1 MVNSPAGWCP
11 GCGGK
16 IRQLL
21 LKVLS
26 RALSCPGQ
34 LFPPCF
40 QVQKGL
46 GGWYAFK
53 PCLGIVLVSF
63 FFLPGHLH
71 IITLLFG
78 SRCQNR
84 PQLLPLGSCCACSL
98 VFSQLALLFTPKA
111 LSFTD
116 RPPEASIP
124 GSMSDPAVPVEL
136 SSDSKTRAARQYA
149 EGWGA
154 PGTTCGIRSGRRG
167 EEETDGLW
175 YTSCIRLRSWPSTRW
190 TCQCTRVGLRDHFY
204 SVPLGYPAPRRPLSE
219 IELTELYPRS
229 WFFLF
234 KNS

>member
-1 MVNSPAGWCP
+1 MNSPAGWCP

-63 FFLPGHLH
+63 FFLPGHHH

-98 VFSQLALLFTPKA
+98 VFSQLALLFTPKT

-149 EGWGA
+149 EDGVLLEPRVDKEWPQGGRGDGWPMVYQLHQAEELAIDPLDVPVHSG
-154 PGTTCGIRSGRRG
+154 GTSRPF
-167 EEETDGLW
+167 L
-175 YTSCIRLRSWPSTRW
+175 LRATWLSSTKASF
-190 TCQCTRVGLRDHFY
+190 V
-204 SVPLGYPAPRRPLSE
+204 
-219 IELTELYPRS
+219 
-229 WFFLF
+229 
-234 KNS
+234 